1 MSIGSLG
8 IIGSLAGTS
17 LTQKSAEVDKTQRD
31 AADAARQSD
40 AADRAESA
48 EGIGQ
53 TEEESQA
60 GERDADGRR
69 LWERQPKKT
78 AENDAELAA
87 STAEAVPA
95 KDPAGVSGGILD
107 LTG

>member
-8 IIGSLAGTS
+8 IVGSLVGTA

-31 AADAARQSD
+31 AADAARKTE
-40 AADRAESA
+40 AAARAESA

-69 LWERQPKKT
+69 LWERQAKKPVEEEE
-78 AENDAELAA
+78 AAA
-87 STAEAVPA
+87 STAATALA
-95 KDPAGVSGGILD
+95 KDPAGISGRTVD

>member
-8 IIGSLAGTS
+8 IIGSMAGTS
-17 LTQKSAEVDKTQRD
+17 LAQKSAEVDKTHRD
-31 AADAARQSD
+31 AADASRQND
-40 AADRAESA
+40 ATARAESA

-53 TEEESQA
+53 TEEDSQA

-69 LWERQPKKT
+69 LWERNAKT
-78 AENDAELAA
+78 KTMEEAA
-87 STAEAVPA
+87 STSTAAVT
-95 KDPAGVSGGILD
+95 KDPDGISGGILD

>member
-8 IIGSLAGTS
+8 IVGSLVGTS
-17 LTQKSAEVDKTQRD
+17 LAQRSAEVDKTQRD
-31 AADAARQSD
+31 AADASRQSD
-40 AADRAESA
+40 AAARAESA

-53 TEEESQA
+53 TEEDSQA

-69 LWERQPKKT
+69 LWERNAKT
-78 AENDAELAA
+78 TTVEDAAA
-87 STAEAVPA
+87 STPATTAA
-95 KDPAGVSGGILD
+95 KDPDGISGGILD